1 MIGVSVN
8 QASLNGLKLAIKN
21 TKTTLKREL
30 KIAVNAT
37 AKKAKSIINKQIRTE
52 LAVTAKVI
60 DPTIKIKADATEVQL
75 SAKVT
80 VRKTSRIPLRDFGAR
95 QTRAGVS
102 FKVSKT
108 QGRKTVAGAFQG
120 PRPGVMKASWRGRV
134 FKRLG
139 KTRLPIAQL
148 MGPSPWGVMTAG
160 NQLGPS
166 EQQLEAELHKQV
178 QRRIRFITLKKT
190 GAI

>member
-21 TKTTLKREL
+21 TKTTLRREL
-30 KIAVNAT
+30 RIAVNAT
-37 AKKAKSIINKQIRTE
+37 AKKAKSIINKQIRSE
-52 LAVTAKVI
+52 LAVTAKAV
-60 DPTIKIKADATEVQL
+60 DSTIRVKADATEVQL
-75 SAKVT
+75 TATVT

-102 FKVSKT
+102 AKVSKT
-108 QGRKTVAGAFQG
+108 GGRKTISGAFQG
-120 PRPGVMKASWRGRV
+120 PKPGVMKSSWRGRV

-139 KTRLPIAQL
+139 KTRLPIVQL
-148 MGPSPWGVMTAG
+148 FGPSPWGVMTVG
-160 NQLGPS
+160 KQLGPS
-166 EQQLEAELHKQV
+166 KEQTQAELEKQV
-178 QRRIRFITLKKT
+178 QRRIRFITLKKS

>member
-8 QASLNGLKLAIKN
+8 QTSLNGLKLAIKN
-21 TKTTLKREL
+21 TKTTLRREL
-30 KIAVNAT
+30 RIAVNAT
-37 AKKAKSIINKQIRTE
+37 AKKAKSIINKQIRSE
-52 LAVTAKVI
+52 LAVTAKVV
-60 DPTIKIKADATEVQL
+60 DKTISVKAEATEVQL

-102 FKVSKT
+102 AKVSKT
-108 QGRKTVAGAFQG
+108 GGRKTISGAFQG
-120 PRPGVMKASWRGRV
+120 PKPGVMKSSWRGRV

-139 KTRLPIAQL
+139 KTRLPIVQL
-148 MGPSPWGVMTAG
+148 FGPSPWGVMTVG
-160 NQLGPS
+160 KQLGPS
-166 EQQLEAELHKQV
+166 KEQTQAELEKQV
-178 QRRIRFITLKKT
+178 QRRIRFITLKKS